1 MKRLGY
7 FVLIMTLIYGCSSP
21 KDTVNLPLYEILK
34 QEEHGGAAFQFY
46 EIVTEKKE
54 FKMILN
60 DPDLR
65 KKVKQDDILKANFIL
80 LNMGQKSSGGY
91 YFSVENIEETSENI
105 IVTIQENASKG
116 MVTSV
121 MTNPMCILKINS
133 KKNIIIK

>member
-1 MKRLGY
+1 MKKRIVTICLMMLCIACTTTKQ
-7 FVLIMTLIYGCSSP
+7 VESM
-21 KDTVNLPLYEILK
+21 PLFEILK
-34 QEEHGGAAFQFY
+34 QSEQGGADFQFY
-46 EIVTEKKE
+46 EIITDKKE

>member
-1 MKRLGY
+1 MKKRIVTICLMMLCISCTTKKQ
-7 FVLIMTLIYGCSSP
+7 VESM
-21 KDTVNLPLYEILK
+21 PLYEILK
-34 QEEHGGAAFQFY
+34 QSEQGGADFQFY
-46 EIVTEKKE
+46 EIISEKKE

-60 DPDLR
+60 DPELR
-65 KKVKQDDILKANFIL
+65 KKVKQDDILTANFIL

-91 YFSVENIEETSENI
+91 YFSVENIEETPENI
-105 IVTIQENASKG
+105 ILTIQENAAKG

>member
-1 MKRLGY
+1 MKKRIVTICLMMLCIACTTKKQ
-7 FVLIMTLIYGCSSP
+7 VESM
-21 KDTVNLPLYEILK
+21 PLYEILK
-34 QEEHGGAAFQFY
+34 QSEQGGADFQFY
-46 EIVTEKKE
+46 EIISEKKE

-60 DPDLR
+60 DPELR
-65 KKVKQDDILKANFIL
+65 KKVKQDDILTANFIL

-91 YFSVENIEETSENI
+91 YFSVENIEETPENI
-105 IVTIQENASKG
+105 ILTIQENAAKG

>member
-1 MKRLGY
+1 MKKRIVTICLMMLCISCTTKKQ
-7 FVLIMTLIYGCSSP
+7 VESM
-21 KDTVNLPLYEILK
+21 PLYEILK
-34 QEEHGGAAFQFY
+34 QSEQGGADFQFY
-46 EIVTEKKE
+46 EIISEKKE

-60 DPDLR
+60 DPELR
-65 KKVKQDDILKANFIL
+65 KKVKQDDILTANFIL

-91 YFSVENIEETSENI
+91 YFSVENIEETPENI
-105 IVTIQENASKG
+105 IFTIQENAAKG

>member
-1 MKRLGY
+1 MKKRIVTICLMMLCIACTTTKQ
-7 FVLIMTLIYGCSSP
+7 VESM
-21 KDTVNLPLYEILK
+21 PLFEILK
-34 QEEHGGAAFQFY
+34 QSEQGGADFQFY
-46 EIVTEKKE
+46 EIITDKKE

-91 YFSVENIEETSENI
+91 YFSVENIEETPENI

>member
-1 MKRLGY
+1 MKKGIVTICLMMLCIACTTTKQ
-7 FVLIMTLIYGCSSP
+7 VETM
-21 KDTVNLPLYEILK
+21 PLYEILK
-34 QEEHGGAAFQFY
+34 QSEQGGADFQFY
-46 EIVTEKKE
+46 EIITDKKE

-65 KKVKQDDILKANFIL
+65 KKVKQDDILTANFIL

-105 IVTIQENASKG
+105 IVTIKENASKG
-116 MVTSV
+116 MVTTV